1 MFRKPVP
8 PQVCCTTS
16 APVISASII
25 SMSLANVKLL
35 PSIRILAKAT
45 ELDHSILTWSLK
57 PLLKRGLMVDLETP
71 GARNSKLVL
80 T

>member
-1 MFRKPVP
+1 
-8 PQVCCTTS
+8 
-16 APVISASII
+16 
-25 SMSLANVKLL
+25 MSLANVKLL

-57 PLLKRGLMVDLETP
+57 LLLKRGLRVDLETP